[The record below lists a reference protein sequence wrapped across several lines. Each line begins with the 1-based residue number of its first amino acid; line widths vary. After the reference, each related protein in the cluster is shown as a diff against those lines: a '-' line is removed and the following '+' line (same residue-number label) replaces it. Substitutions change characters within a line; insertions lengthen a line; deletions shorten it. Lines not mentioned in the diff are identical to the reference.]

1 MISTTKTTKSV
12 LEIKLAKNHP
22 KAVLLLLLFFCFF
35 SCKLKFQNLIFKKF
49 SSKMKNKWVMI

>member
-49 SSKMKNKWVMI
+49 SSKMKNK